1 MLLPGQRHDSIG
13 VDGLLDGIAIDAL
26 IADKAFDNNTI
37 RTMLAERG
45 ALAVIPSK
53 ADRKTMIPHDIDMYR
68 WRHLVEKLLR
78 QNQAIPKD
86 CNTLRQN
93 RHQLRGHD
101 PRRRYRHRPPVI
113 VNKP

>member
-68 WRHLVEKLLR
+68 WRHLVENYFAKIKQFRRIATRYDKTDTSFEAMIHVVATAIALR
-78 QNQAIPKD
+78 
-86 CNTLRQN
+86 
-93 RHQLRGHD
+93 
-101 PRRRYRHRPPVI
+101 
-113 VNKP
+113 